1 MRLRLRPAFSF
12 TGLIRLLKYYVTE
25 MLHVALSY
33 GNWCLWGVQCA
44 DQNRFILLATTRI
57 PRALKSIPLEGR
69 KTRILVRTGLNNQL
83 TSSKFL
89 LIFYLH
95 VTDSGF

>member
-1 MRLRLRPAFSF
+1 MEIGVCGEFNAQIKIVSFYQPLREYRAPWNLSRLRDEKQEFLCT
-12 TGLIRLLKYYVTE
+12 TG
-25 MLHVALSY
+25 
-33 GNWCLWGVQCA
+33 
-44 DQNRFILLATTRI
+44 
-57 PRALKSIPLEGR
+57 
-69 KTRILVRTGLNNQL
+69 ILVRTPVANGLNNQL